1 MYYYHTRPTWRHWVG
16 WYYHPGSRR
25 RQAAASPWSLNIQYI
40 VKTKISTLQPPVQ
53 RNGSLPSWR
62 WTSSSLKNDLKF
74 YCELSALPSD
84 LLLPGD
90 YAQVGPAQGHLGDD
104 PTEKLQDSL
113 GDKGPHWS
121 RPQVNWTN
129 LVWYNIIVKLAVVSV
144 TLPVVQEWSMV
155 HSGSFLRNILGV
167 SVRLALRSY
176 HPCCVQSG
184 KGEDLGVFP
193 G

>member
-129 LVWYNIIVKLAVVSV
+129 LVWCNIIVKLALSCGLCDC
-144 TLPVVQEWSMV
+144 TW
-155 HSGSFLRNILGV
+155 G
-167 SVRLALRSY
+167 
-176 HPCCVQSG
+176 
-184 KGEDLGVFP
+184 P
-193 G
+193 GMINGPFRIIPEKYPGCLSTARTAIIPPMLCPIR